1 MSSYNI
7 WKYFDLLLKAV
18 VVLVFIYILT
28 AYFKTNNW
36 DKISSSVSIDD
47 FKSRWY
53 YLVFVLLLMPLNW
66 LIESIKWRAMMNN
79 YREISLATAYK
90 SILCGVTCGL
100 ITPAR
105 VGDFLGRLLVID
117 AGLKK
122 QSVYASF
129 ICSLSQNIATL
140 IIGLIACVYFI
151 SNIHNF
157 TLASKYI
164 IITNVL
170 IISVGLILYYFHR
183 AILSY
188 FSSTNLYRK
197 HLGFLDSYVVNI
209 NVYHKVLLLAIFRL
223 VVYASQYLLVLLFI
237 GISSSMWY
245 NIVAVC
251 TIFLIQSTIPLPPL
265 MGLLARG
272 EIAVIILGLLGYS
285 TITALLAAGLLWVI
299 NLICPA
305 LLGLIHI
312 LKLNLWR
319 SIRS

>member
-1 MSSYNI
+1 M
-7 WKYFDLLLKAV
+7 
-18 VVLVFIYILT
+18 VFLYILT
-28 AYFKTNNW
+28 AYFRTNNW
-36 DKISSSVSIDD
+36 DTISSSVSIDD

-66 LIESIKWRAMMNN
+66 LIESFKWQTMMNN
-79 YREISLATAYK
+79 YRAISLTTAYK

-117 AGLKK
+117 AGFKK

-140 IIGLIACVYFI
+140 IIGLIACIYFI
-151 SNIHNF
+151 SNIHN
-157 TLASKYI
+157 LDLDSQYI
-164 IITNVL
+164 IIINAL

-183 AILSY
+183 AILGY
-188 FSSTNLYRK
+188 FSSTKLYKK
-197 HLGFLDSYVVNI
+197 HLGFLDAYPVNI
-209 NVYHKVLLLAIFRL
+209 SVYHKVLLLALFRF
-223 VVYASQYLLVLLFI
+223 VVYASQYLLILFFI
-237 GISSSMWY
+237 GVSSSTWY
-245 NIVAVC
+245 NIVAIC

-272 EIAVIILGLLGYS
+272 EIAVIILGLMGYS
-285 TITALLAAGLLWVI
+285 TISALLAAGLLWVI

-305 LLGLIHI
+305 LLGLILI